1 MQKKY
6 KKILIIS
13 AHHDD
18 IEMGCGG
25 SVAKLIASGYQPCV
39 IVVCDSGYKNID
51 GKNVRS
57 SKTAK
62 SEGMA
67 GLKTLGIKEKQIHLL
82 NFKTNNLN
90 NNFQKIKEKIL
101 KIIKNTKFDVMFSH
115 DMNDVHPDHK
125 LLAEISISIGKKIE
139 INLFYKSNFYQ
150 TYYSSVEN
158 FYIDISK
165 FFEIKI
171 KAIKE
176 HKSEMERTNNI
187 WLNFFKNKNL
197 SDGIKNGCYAAE
209 AFYCPKIIIR

>member
-1 MQKKY
+1 
-6 KKILIIS
+6 
-13 AHHDD
+13 
-18 IEMGCGG
+18 
-25 SVAKLIASGYQPCV
+25 
-39 IVVCDSGYKNID
+39 
-51 GKNVRS
+51 
-57 SKTAK
+57 
-62 SEGMA
+62 
-67 GLKTLGIKEKQIHLL
+67 
-82 NFKTNNLN
+82 
-90 NNFQKIKEKIL
+90 
-101 KIIKNTKFDVMFSH
+101 MFSH

-197 SDGIKNGCYAAE
+197 SDGIKNGCYTAE
-209 AFYCPKIIIR
+209 AFYCPKIVIR